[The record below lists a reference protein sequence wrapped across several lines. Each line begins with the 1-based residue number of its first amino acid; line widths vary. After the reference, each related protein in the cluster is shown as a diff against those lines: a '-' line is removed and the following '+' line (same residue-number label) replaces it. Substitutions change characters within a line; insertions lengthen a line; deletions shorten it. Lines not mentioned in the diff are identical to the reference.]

1 MSEKK
6 NKGWNNLKPEVYSFG
21 NMSREK
27 HKELSRKGAEKS
39 HQVARERRTAKQ
51 ALQDI
56 LELKA
61 SPDIFNAAEIPEEIK
76 QALQK
81 HADNLT
87 MYDILMLVSVGVAA
101 GGNVRAL
108 EFVRDSVG
116 DMPVKQM
123 DISGL
128 EIMTE
133 ADREMIRHIEE
144 RMKNNEMIYVVDE
157 QTGQGKFENVKPDT
171 AAGGEDKEGKGND
184 N

>member
-1 MSEKK
+1 MSDNK
-6 NKGWNNLKPEVYSFG
+6 NKGWSNLKPEVYSFG

-108 EFVRDSVG
+108 EFVRDTYG
-116 DMPVKQM
+116 DQPVKQLNI
-123 DISGL
+123 DGASIV
-128 EIMTE
+128 TD
-133 ADREMIRHIEE
+133 ADRELMEQINSRL
-144 RMKNNEMIYVVDE
+144 NN
-157 QTGQGKFENVKPDT
+157 PDVTIAFDVT
-171 AAGGEDKEGKGND
+171 AKEGDD
-184 N
+184 NGSDDDENRT

>member
-1 MSEKK
+1 MSEQKT
-6 NKGWNNLKPEVYSFG
+6 NKGWSNLKPEVYSFG

-39 HQVARERRTAKQ
+39 HQVARERRTARQ

-116 DMPVKQM
+116 DMPVKSI
-123 DISGL
+123 DISG
-128 EIMTE
+128 EITTE
-133 ADREMIRHIEE
+133 ADRQLLED
-144 RMKNNEMIYVVDE
+144 IYKRLNDPDITIVADVTEKEDE
-157 QTGQGKFENVKPDT
+157 GDGT
-171 AAGGEDKEGKGND
+171 ND
-184 N
+184 NENRS